1 MKEYGYMEG
10 GYLRSQ
16 FIEPKVQKYV
26 DADGI
31 EHSKVITEDEQISEL
46 SPEWKPVDEIDHD
59 KICNPNDGYVVVPIP
74 YDCGDRIAYRY
85 ETKRDLLKI
94 RKEIQKLKNSLGD
107 SDFKIMK
114 CYEAS
119 LIGETMPYDFNTLH
133 RERQE
138 TRKRINDL
146 ENLLLVNSIL

>member
-10 GYLRSQ
+10 DYLRSQ

-31 EHSKVITEDEQISEL
+31 EHSRVITEDEQISEL

-59 KICNPNDGYVVVPIP
+59 KICNHNEGYVVVPIP
-74 YDCGDRIAYRY
+74 YDCGDHIAYKY
-85 ETKRDLLKI
+85 ETKRDLQKI
-94 RKEIQKLKNSLGD
+94 RKEIQKLKNNLGD

-119 LIGETMPYDFNTLH
+119 LTGEPMPYDFDTLH
-133 RERQE
+133 KERQE
-138 TRKRINDL
+138 IRERINYL
-146 ENLLLVNSIL
+146 ENLLLNNSI